1 MILAK
6 VSNSE
11 SYKKEA
17 VEAIKKYD
25 NEGMIGQVQIERSI
39 ILENL
44 KLVKGMKA
52 MSEVMVDQ
60 LKLNLKNLQLK
71 LMKANLEENYQV
83 MN

>member
-1 MILAK
+1 
-6 VSNSE
+6 
-11 SYKKEA
+11 
-17 VEAIKKYD
+17 
-25 NEGMIGQVQIERSI
+25 MIGQVQIGRSI